1 MKKFYNQRVLY
12 NEKNYMNLDINDTL
26 LACSKLNGSALK
38 LFIYLCGKESYTE
51 YPYSPASFCE
61 TCNVSKNGEKD
72 AFFEL
77 VAEGYITKINDD
89 HYVFA
94 PIKNW

>member
-1 MKKFYNQRVLY
+1 MKKFFNQRVLY
-12 NEKNYMNLDINDTL
+12 NDKDYLNLDINDTL
-26 LACSKLNGSALK
+26 LACNKLNGAALK
-38 LFIYLCGKESYTE
+38 LFIYLCGKENYSE
-51 YPYSPASFCE
+51 YPYSPAMFCE
-61 TCNVSKNGEKD
+61 ICNVSKNSEKN

-77 VAEGYITKINDD
+77 VDNGYIKKIDEE